1 MIPFMPLRMK
11 TSKNI
16 GFLKLL
22 VVLVVLAI
30 ITTPAETHGQSI
42 KRQAISSYG
51 GSANINDITISHTVG
66 QCFNTNSNS
75 SDGLTVLK
83 GFQQPVTLA
92 IIPDK
97 KLEDDLPQLSLY
109 PNPAT
114 FSVTIES
121 ASMIEELGIRIFDMT
136 GKVLYINKVNEFL
149 NHTISCERWPNGIYV
164 IQAID
169 SAGKNK
175 QLKLIITK

>member
-1 MIPFMPLRMK
+1 MK
-11 TSKNI
+11 TSEKI
-16 GFLKLL
+16 GLLKLL
-22 VVLVVLAI
+22 VVLVI
-30 ITTPAETHGQSI
+30 ITAPAEIHGQSI

-51 GSANINDITISHTVG
+51 GSAIINGITISHTVG

-75 SDGLTVLK
+75 GDGLAVLK

-92 IIPDK
+92 IIPDE
-97 KLEDDLPQLSLY
+97 KLEDELPQLSLY
-109 PNPAT
+109 PNPAS

-121 ASMIEELGIRIFDMT
+121 ASVIEELGIRIYDMT

-149 NHTISCERWPNGIYV
+149 NHTISCDKWPNGIYV

-175 QLKLIITK
+175 KMKLIITK